1 LSDVSE
7 EGEEEDGGGEIIFHF
22 HDFTFIVWQ
31 IPEKV
36 DIVIST
42 VTRETIASTV
52 EPSNS

>member
-1 LSDVSE
+1 MCTTAQYARFPDAFIILSHTSSML
-7 EGEEEDGGGEIIFHF
+7 IL
-22 HDFTFIVWQ
+22 WQ

-52 EPSNS
+52 ET